1 MTSNM
6 QEYFYANIVAFYIK
20 DSIDLAS
27 KDILGSRDKD
37 SILLQENPHHKD
49 SRQRKFH

>member
-27 KDILGSRDKD
+27 KGYLGVK
-37 SILLQENPHHKD
+37 
-49 SRQRKFH
+49 RQGQHIAARKSTP